1 MAEYFQ
7 GQNFKQLKSKFP
19 VLKVNLERILTR
31 FEHSLE
37 RRDFEKVKILFHDAN
52 DKIAFLV
59 CLIDTMELALI
70 EEDSTTQSEEKPVI
84 SKFSEEILRVEN
96 KIAIDFEKY
105 EDKLDIKPVI
115 SSLVTTQ
122 NNYNNDP
129 PMIKLCGMD
138 PPCWNGQKVD
148 FYTWKE
154 RFTHIMHHA
163 RITDD
168 LVQISWLLRN
178 GAMPND
184 YQTMICDC
192 KSISS
197 AWERLEERIPKSVVQ
212 REVIKQYEQ
221 IKPLYRTSRNPA
233 NLRRLAHEISLFCRR
248 MEDLGLKQDANSVI
262 SVNRALECLDADTAL
277 RYNSSS
283 KGNHNLEFITNF
295 LRSEATALEISGNF
309 ISQTENMRF
318 RPRQN
323 QSPRSNFNTV
333 NHATDEND
341 NMGSVQPHQRTVTCI
356 FGCGIQHRLI
366 DCNKYQNLS
375 IPERKNFIADD
386 RRCFICL
393 GTHFARNCARTT
405 ADSCVNCNQRQHH
418 WSLCPG
424 KVQGNYNTMR
434 NSGMNDSNLE
444 SQHIHSNAAVFN
456 QSQMHSRQLST
467 FNLDYSPL
475 LVAEVQASD
484 KTWVKANFFLDG
496 GSNHSLVRR
505 NFVKSLKQKTIG
517 HGTIRFGVAG
527 GAIHEEPSEDYNLKI
542 RPLSRDQIFD
552 IRVTAVRKPCHDVT
566 PIPPSIFKQFKYLR
580 GIQDKIPV
588 GQKTV
593 DVLVGR
599 DYAPLIQTMHSLR
612 SPIDPDNHPSAAF
625 TSIGCY
631 LYGGIIQAPQR
642 SFNHVANINSFSSLE
657 NEELRKFFHGEVLGV
672 QPTTL
677 CVCSNSEIAESAFI
691 KHVKATTNIGADG
704 RVCVKM
710 PWKPGFPE
718 KLHNNYEKAYEQM
731 KKREQELYRKGK
743 TEEYNMEIKNLLQR
757 GVVRR
762 LTSVETKTAKV
773 ENAWYLNHRIVERPD
788 KTSTK
793 LRIVFDSACPF
804 KGTCLNDGLEKGPS
818 FANSLFR
825 CFMAWRADSV
835 AIAGDISKM
844 FNQIQ
849 MAEVDQKFH
858 RFLWRYGDSSL
869 QPTIFQWLRVMFGDK
884 SSPDLACF
892 TIKFLAD
899 KFRKDHPLGAVV
911 LDKDTYIDDVSH
923 SVSNHILANKVINDV
938 DQILIRGKFSI
949 KIWNSNHPEVDQNPG
964 EKVVDVLGHSW
975 NKTDDRF
982 SSKFKDISFMQTGFS
997 KRKALACVMKL
1008 WDPLGYLLPVTMQY
1022 RIDLQKIW
1030 ADGFSWD
1037 QTLPDDV
1044 VKCWYNN
1051 VQEMSKLA
1059 QVSTPRCLKPENTT
1073 GPPQLHAFSDGGD
1086 LAYGTCVFLR
1096 WPTTGG
1102 VKLTFVAAK
1111 GFVAPLKHKS
1121 TPRKELMGAIG
1132 MSRLVHEIS
1141 KALPYNIAFKYF
1153 WTDSKVVIYW
1163 LNSQSGKFKP
1173 FVASRVQ
1180 EFQDTHK
1187 NLTKE
1192 VKFIPS
1198 LLNAADCLTKPI
1210 SCEKLTIWHEGPAF
1224 LRQPMEYWPNDDDL
1238 KLDELRQEILEEKPP
1253 TKSKAYRGK
1262 RQFNVVKA
1270 DLPYQNDNDLADNFS
1285 SWQDLLRATA
1295 WMKGAF
1301 QQKSFVNLEFKPAD
1315 VVQYIEKAKLCIFR
1329 ICQKSMID
1337 EFGKAVKTLWKLDL
1351 LFDSHG
1357 ILRIGGRLN
1366 RTDLYMEMKH
1376 PVVLPGKHSLV
1387 RLLGVFYHKKFLH
1400 QGYRVILANMKN
1412 DGIVL
1417 IGGRIL
1423 LKSIASMCIFCRIRR
1438 RKLLQQR
1445 MGELPSFRMQPQ
1457 MAPFNSVAMDF
1468 FGYLKVKQSRNVV
1481 INASVLIITCATTRC
1496 IHLELCL
1503 ALDTNSF
1510 LRAWRRFVSIRGI
1523 HPAFVF
1529 SDGGTTFQ
1537 ASQAPI
1543 KEWIEKWNFQLIQH
1557 EMAENQTKFDWKY
1570 NVPYASHMN
1579 GVVESLINSVRKALD
1594 ASVVNYSRAL
1604 MTYEEWTTVLNEITY
1619 IINSRP
1625 LFPDGNPLEYNCSP
1639 SNYTRRE
1646 IQSTRHAKSGGK
1658 QS

>member
-1 MAEYFQ
+1 MAEFFQ

-96 KIAIDFEKY
+96 NIAIDFEKY

-154 RFTHIMHHA
+154 RFTDIMHHA

-221 IKPLYRTSRNPA
+221 IKPLYKTSRNPA

-248 MEDLGLKQDANSVI
+248 MEDLGLKQDANSVF

-283 KGNHNLEFITNF
+283 KGNHNLESITNF

-341 NMGSVQPHQRTVTCI
+341 NMGSVQPSQSTVTCI

-456 QSQMHSRQLST
+456 QSQMHSRQLSA

-484 KTWVKANFFLDG
+484 KTWIKANFFLDG
-496 GSNHSLVRR
+496 GSNHSL
-505 NFVKSLKQKTIG
+505 F
-517 HGTIRFGVAG
+517 
-527 GAIHEEPSEDYNLKI
+527 E
-542 RPLSRDQIFD
+542 
-552 IRVTAVRKPCHDVT
+552 
-566 PIPPSIFKQFKYLR
+566 YLR

-599 DYAPLIQTMHSLR
+599 DYAPLIQTMHSFR

-625 TSIGCY
+625 TSLGCY

-691 KHVKATTNIGADG
+691 KHVKATTNISADG

-718 KLHNNYEKAYEQM
+718 KLHNNFEKAYEQM

-762 LTSVETKTAKV
+762 LTPVETKTAKV

-804 KGTCLNDGLEKGPS
+804 K
-818 FANSLFR
+818 
-825 CFMAWRADSV
+825 
-835 AIAGDISKM
+835 
-844 FNQIQ
+844 
-849 MAEVDQKFH
+849 
-858 RFLWRYGDSSL
+858 
-869 QPTIFQWLRVMFGDK
+869 
-884 SSPDLACF
+884 
-892 TIKFLAD
+892 AD

-975 NKTDDRF
+975 NKTDDSF

-1008 WDPLGYLLPVTMQY
+1008 WDPLDYLLPVTMQY

-1051 VQEMSKLA
+1051 VREMSKLA

-1073 GPPQLHAFSDGGD
+1073 GPSQLHAFSDGGD
-1086 LAYGTCVFLR
+1086 LAYGTCVFL
-1096 WPTTGG
+1096 TSYGG
-1102 VKLTFVAAK
+1102 
-1111 GFVAPLKHKS
+1111 
-1121 TPRKELMGAIG
+1121 
-1132 MSRLVHEIS
+1132 
-1141 KALPYNIAFKYF
+1141 
-1153 WTDSKVVIYW
+1153 
-1163 LNSQSGKFKP
+1163 
-1173 FVASRVQ
+1173 
-1180 EFQDTHK
+1180 
-1187 NLTKE
+1187 
-1192 VKFIPS
+1192 
-1198 LLNAADCLTKPI
+1198 
-1210 SCEKLTIWHEGPAF
+1210 
-1224 LRQPMEYWPNDDDL
+1224 
-1238 KLDELRQEILEEKPP
+1238 
-1253 TKSKAYRGK
+1253 
-1262 RQFNVVKA
+1262 
-1270 DLPYQNDNDLADNFS
+1270 
-1285 SWQDLLRATA
+1285 
-1295 WMKGAF
+1295 
-1301 QQKSFVNLEFKPAD
+1301 
-1315 VVQYIEKAKLCIFR
+1315 
-1329 ICQKSMID
+1329 
-1337 EFGKAVKTLWKLDL
+1337 
-1351 LFDSHG
+1351 
-1357 ILRIGGRLN
+1357 
-1366 RTDLYMEMKH
+1366 
-1376 PVVLPGKHSLV
+1376 
-1387 RLLGVFYHKKFLH
+1387 
-1400 QGYRVILANMKN
+1400 
-1412 DGIVL
+1412 
-1417 IGGRIL
+1417 
-1423 LKSIASMCIFCRIRR
+1423 
-1438 RKLLQQR
+1438 LQQV
-1445 MGELPSFRMQPQ
+1445 ELS
-1457 MAPFNSVAMDF
+1457 
-1468 FGYLKVKQSRNVV
+1468 
-1481 INASVLIITCATTRC
+1481 
-1496 IHLELCL
+1496 
-1503 ALDTNSF
+1503 
-1510 LRAWRRFVSIRGI
+1510 
-1523 HPAFVF
+1523 
-1529 SDGGTTFQ
+1529 
-1537 ASQAPI
+1537 
-1543 KEWIEKWNFQLIQH
+1543 
-1557 EMAENQTKFDWKY
+1557 
-1570 NVPYASHMN
+1570 
-1579 GVVESLINSVRKALD
+1579 
-1594 ASVVNYSRAL
+1594 
-1604 MTYEEWTTVLNEITY
+1604 
-1619 IINSRP
+1619 
-1625 LFPDGNPLEYNCSP
+1625 
-1639 SNYTRRE
+1639 
-1646 IQSTRHAKSGGK
+1646 
-1658 QS
+1658 